1 MKQFC
6 IFCLLHGSHA
16 TRHAEGRGYGRED
29 RDGGLNDEAPYL
41 SFLFIHDFSCWFKGS
56 IMRTFFSSFGFVA
69 LRFAGLSPAGGKVRN
84 PRSAIQGSLGGKGRG
99 QDGKGRSNRVA
110 KFLCWRRGRVARG
123 KPPGARPPLLRRAG
137 GRVGGWCSLGR
148 SRRGYKQASAIRWAV
163 RLCRPAPWVNRP
175 GCRRPRRYPGL
186 RRPWWPS

>member
-16 TRHAEGRGYGRED
+16 TRHAEGRGYGREN

-69 LRFAGLSPAGGKVRN
+69 LRFAGLSPQAEGSQSKVCN
-84 PRSAIQGSLGGKGRG
+84 PRVAGRKRERARWQGAFQSCGEVPLLGAVGGWPVG
-99 QDGKGRSNRVA
+99 SPWGFALPSYA
-110 KFLCWRRGRVARG
+110 GRVAGSAVSERG
-123 KPPGARPPLLRRAG
+123 REA
-137 GRVGGWCSLGR
+137 
-148 SRRGYKQASAIRWAV
+148 
-163 RLCRPAPWVNRP
+163 CRPAPWVNRP
-175 GCRRPRRYPGL
+175 GCRCPRRYPGL
-186 RRPWWPS
+186 RRQWWPS